1 MSEEIVWY
9 DDVFQVSE
17 QHKLWIS
24 QDKEGNNLVTSND
37 KQMCIDMTRFYLK
50 GKQEGFIDSRTL
62 NDGKVG
68 GKL

>member
-1 MSEEIVWY
+1 MSDDVWY
-9 DDVFQVSE
+9 DDTFQVYE
-17 QHKLWIS
+17 KRKLWIS
-24 QDKEGNNLVTSND
+24 KGKDGNNLVTSND

-50 GKQEGFIDSRTL
+50 GKQEGFANSRTL

>member
-1 MSEEIVWY
+1 MSDDVWY
-9 DDVFQVSE
+9 DDTFQVYEKS
-17 QHKLWIS
+17 KLWIS
-24 QDKEGNNLVTSND
+24 KGKDGNNLVTSND

-50 GKQEGFIDSRTL
+50 GKQEGFANSRTL